1 MHIYN
6 KTYHQIKMHATN
18 LNIIYLIYKHT
29 QHSYMERTLGSQ
41 HWGVWNITQW
51 GASRITYLNA
61 VSDRPIS

>member
-41 HWGVWNITQW
+41 H
-51 GASRITYLNA
+51 
-61 VSDRPIS
+61 